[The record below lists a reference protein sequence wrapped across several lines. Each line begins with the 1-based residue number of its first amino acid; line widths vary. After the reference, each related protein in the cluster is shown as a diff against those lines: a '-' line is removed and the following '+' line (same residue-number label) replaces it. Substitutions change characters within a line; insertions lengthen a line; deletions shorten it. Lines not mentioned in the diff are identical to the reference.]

1 MELDNRIDLRT
12 IDSLKAMKFY
22 IPNYQRG
29 YRWTEQQVKD
39 LLNDIYDFMKKSHS
53 GDDFYCIQPLVV
65 KESIVEDKKEEF
77 LKKLHELSLE
87 PLLDNTRNLINQYT
101 KWEVIDGQQRLTTI
115 CLLLTCLGYQHFYSV
130 EYQTREK
137 SREML
142 ENILNYQSSPKLD
155 IDAYHMVVA
164 KDTIMSWFEEHNQEE
179 EDLRNRFARTLLHN
193 VKFIWYESV
202 DENPIDVFTRLN
214 IGKISL
220 TNAELIKALFLNRS
234 NFKDKNDSR
243 LRLKQNEISSQ
254 WDNIEYTFQNDEF
267 WLFLNPKDYKPV
279 TRIELIFNI
288 ICENDLLKIFRKS
301 KDENSKDYAIIDYK
315 KMDKKCGKDDNRLF
329 RYFYEFFSDSEKIL
343 SNSFDI
349 QKFWNDNIQTV
360 FNAFVEWYSDITLY
374 HYIGFILNDFYKKID
389 INKHLK
395 NLKEIYEE
403 WITSANKKGFEND
416 YLIKKKIIPLLDKCK
431 DLSKQFDNKRDTL
444 PILLLHNI
452 ETIIQQ
458 NEAFKQN
465 KDYGIGIFTKFPFH
479 LFKREGWDV
488 EHINSFTTNNEE
500 EESTQNEFLLNSYL
514 SVDELTQNEIKLF
527 FEKKEN
533 AKTYETIKNRIEQQI
548 GKPDEWTKEEKN
560 KIWNYTLLD
569 SSTNRSY
576 GNMIFSGKRRII
588 AAKDRGLEIGI
599 PNLKDG
605 KIIVPEE
612 KPAKSAFVPIC
623 TKNVFMKYYSSNQG
637 SANYWLKEID
647 AEAYKKDIIDKLK
660 DKFGVCDNQ
669 EEEDKNARNS

>member
-1 MELDNRIDLRT
+1 MGLDNQIELRT
-12 IDSLKAMKFY
+12 IESLKEMNFY

-29 YRWTEQQVKD
+29 YRWSEQQVKD
-39 LLNDIYDFMKKSHS
+39 LLNDIHDFMQKEHS

-65 KESIVEDKKEEF
+65 KESIVEDKKQEF
-77 LKKLHELSLE
+77 LEKLHELQSE
-87 PLLDNTRNLINQYT
+87 PLLDNTRKLINQYT

-115 CLLLTCLGYQHFYSV
+115 CILLICLNYQHFYSV

-137 SREML
+137 SRDML
-142 ENILNYQSSPKLD
+142 NNILNFQISSDLDSELD
-155 IDAYHMVVA
+155 IDAYHMVGA
-164 KDTIMSWFEEHNQEE
+164 KDTILAWFEEHKNE
-179 EDLRNRFARTLLHN
+179 EDLKNIFADILLHN

-234 NFKDKNDSR
+234 NFNDQNDSR

-267 WLFLNPKDYKPV
+267 WLFLNPKDYNPV

-288 ICENDLLKIFRKS
+288 ICENDLLKLFRKS
-301 KDENSKDYAIIDYK
+301 KDVNSEDYSIIDTNRF
-315 KMDKKCGKDDNRLF
+315 DKKCGKDDNRLF
-329 RYFYEFFSDSEKIL
+329 RYFYEYFSNTDSI
-343 SNSFDI
+343 DI
-349 QKFWNDNIQTV
+349 QKFWNENIQTV
-360 FNAFVEWYSDITLY
+360 FNTFIEWYTDITLY
-374 HYIGFILNDFYKKID
+374 HYIGFILHDFHKKSD
-389 INKHLK
+389 ISKHLK
-395 NLKEIYEE
+395 NLKELYDE
-403 WITSANKKGFEND
+403 WISSNNKKEFVKE
-416 YLIKKKIIPLLDKCK
+416 YLIEKKIKPQLANCK
-431 DLSKQFDNKRDTL
+431 DLSKEYKDKRVTL

-458 NEAFKQN
+458 NEGFKQN
-465 KDYGIGIFTKFPFH
+465 KDYGIGIFMKFPFH

-488 EHINSFTTNNEE
+488 EHINSNTTNNEE
-500 EESTQNEFLLNSYL
+500 EKAIQTEYLLNSYL
-514 SVDELTQNEIKLF
+514 SVDEATQNEIELF

-533 AKTYETIKNRIEQQI
+533 AKTYEDIKKLVENQI
-548 GKPDEWTKEEKN
+548 GEPDEWTKEEKN

-569 SSTNRSY
+569 SSTNRAY
-576 GNMIFSGKRRII
+576 GNIIFSGKRRII
-588 AAKDRGLEIGI
+588 SAKDRGLEIGI
-599 PNLKDG
+599 PTLKDG
-605 KIIVPEE
+605 KIFVGEE

-647 AEAYKKDIIDKLK
+647 AVAYKKDIINKLK
-660 DKFGVCDNQ
+660 EKFGVFESQ
-669 EEEDKNARNS
+669 KGEDRNV

>member
-12 IDSLKAMKFY
+12 IESLKEMNFY

-39 LLNDIYDFMKKSHS
+39 LLNDIYDFMRKPHS

-65 KESIVEDKKEEF
+65 KESIVEEKKEEF
-77 LKKLHELSLE
+77 LQKLHELKTE
-87 PLLDNTRNLINQYT
+87 PLLDNTRKLINQYT

-115 CLLLTCLGYQHFYSV
+115 CILLTCLELKHFYSV
-130 EYQTREK
+130 EYQTRQK
-137 SREML
+137 SKEML
-142 ENILNYQSSPKLD
+142 ENVLTLQNTSELD
-155 IDAYHMVVA
+155 IDSYHMFEA
-164 KDTIMSWFEEHNQEE
+164 KETILSWFKEHLNEE
-179 EDLRNRFARTLLHN
+179 EDLKNRFAHTLLHN

-267 WLFLNPKDYKPV
+267 WLFLNPKDYKPI

-288 ICENDLLKIFRKS
+288 ICENDLLKLFRKS
-301 KDENSKDYAIIDYK
+301 KDENSKDYEIIDIQK
-315 KMDKKCGKDDNRLF
+315 LDKKCGKDDNRLF
-329 RYFYEFFSDSEKIL
+329 RYFYEYFSDSTKIL
-343 SNSFDI
+343 SESFDI

-360 FNAFVEWYSDITLY
+360 FNAFVEWYSDISLY
-374 HYIGFILNDFYKKID
+374 HYIGFILNYFHKRID
-389 INKHLK
+389 INKHIK
-395 NLKEIYEE
+395 NLKEIYDE
-403 WITSANKKGFEND
+403 WIKSSNKKTFVSD
-416 YLIKKKIIPLLDKCK
+416 YLIEKKIKPQLEKCK
-431 DLSKQFDNKRDTL
+431 DISKQYDNKRDTL
-444 PILLLHNI
+444 PVLLLHNI

-458 NEAFKQN
+458 NESFKKN

-479 LFKREGWDV
+479 IFKLEGWDV
-488 EHINSFTTNNEE
+488 EHINSYTTNSEQ
-500 EESTQNEFLLNSYL
+500 EESTQNEYLLNSYL
-514 SVDELTQNEIKLF
+514 SVDESIREEINLF
-527 FEKKEN
+527 FEKSGKS
-533 AKTYETIKNRIEQQI
+533 KTYESLKNLIEEQL
-548 GKPDEWTKEEKN
+548 GKPDEWTENEKN
-560 KIWNYTLLD
+560 RIWNYTLLD

-588 AAKDRGLEIGI
+588 AAKDRGLEIGL
-599 PNLKDG
+599 PTLKEG
-605 KIIVPEE
+605 KIIVGEE

-647 AEAYKKDIIDKLK
+647 ATAYKNDIIDKLK
-660 DKFGVCDNQ
+660 DKFGIYDKL
-669 EEEDKNARNS
+669 EKEDKNV